1 MEQTSWLQASH
12 RQSIADHG
20 QMSNIQSHEATH
32 IAIRATDVTK
42 SYSTVRGPLEIL
54 RGVNLTIAPGQI
66 VAIVGQSG
74 SGKSTLL
81 HILGALDR
89 PTSGTVHFGDLNIFD
104 LVDEELAKFRRY
116 SIGFIFQFHNLLP
129 EFTALENVLMPR
141 LIAGNHLDE
150 NVGVELLN
158 MVGLGER
165 LQHRPG
171 ELSGGEQQRVAIA
184 RALVNQPKLVLADEP
199 TGSLDNQTGEL
210 VFDVFQKIQQEKNL
224 TSILAT
230 HNGKI
235 ARRCNR
241 IFRLENGILQ
251 ETTKDHV

>member
-1 MEQTSWLQASH
+1 MTNGHQQV
-12 RQSIADHG
+12 G
-20 QMSNIQSHEATH
+20 QP
-32 IAIRATDVTK
+32 AIRAAEITK

-54 RGVNLTIAPGQI
+54 RGVNLTISPGEI

-89 PTSGTVHFGDLNIFD
+89 PTSGTVHFGGLNIFD

-150 NVGVELLN
+150 RVGIDLLD
-158 MVGLGER
+158 MVGLGKR

-171 ELSGGEQQRVAIA
+171 ELSEGEQQRVALA

>member
-1 MEQTSWLQASH
+1 MTNGHQQV
-12 RQSIADHG
+12 G
-20 QMSNIQSHEATH
+20 QP
-32 IAIRATDVTK
+32 AIRAAEITK

-54 RGVNLTIAPGQI
+54 RGVNLTISPGEI

-89 PTSGTVHFGDLNIFD
+89 PTSGTVHFGGLNIFD
-104 LVDEELAKFRRY
+104 LVDGELAKFRRY

-150 NVGVELLN
+150 RVGIDLLD
-158 MVGLGER
+158 MVGLGKR

-171 ELSGGEQQRVAIA
+171 ELSGGEQQRVALA

-224 TSILAT
+224 TSLLAT

>member
-1 MEQTSWLQASH
+1 MTNGHQQV
-12 RQSIADHG
+12 G
-20 QMSNIQSHEATH
+20 QP
-32 IAIRATDVTK
+32 AIRAAEITK

-54 RGVNLTIAPGQI
+54 RGVNLTISPGEI

-89 PTSGTVHFGDLNIFD
+89 PTSGTVHFGGLNIFD

-150 NVGVELLN
+150 RVGIDLLD
-158 MVGLGER
+158 MVGLGKR

-171 ELSGGEQQRVAIA
+171 ELSGGEQQRVALA

-224 TSILAT
+224 TSLLAT